1 MSRPAP
7 AVVVGLDC
15 ITGLQTAR
23 ILAGRGVPVIGIA
36 SDPDH
41 FACRTRVCAQAYRAA
56 TAGPALIEALER
68 LARTLGEPAVL
79 YPCTDDAVLALSR
92 ERERVQERYRLVLP
106 DADVVETLVDKV
118 RFLELAARIGLP
130 IPPSFVIRDRA
141 GAEAAAAGLAY
152 PAVVKPP
159 YKSPAWQDATR
170 AKAFKVHDG
179 SELLAI
185 HERFAPVVPV
195 LIAQEWIDGAESELY
210 SCNCYY
216 GKDGRPLVAF
226 VARKLRQWPP
236 ETGTSSLGEAVRN
249 DEVLRATLQLFDA
262 VGYRGLGY
270 VEMKRDARSGRQLVI
285 EPNVGRP
292 TGRSAIAEAG
302 GVELLYT
309 MYCDA
314 TGRELPE
321 ARVQRYVGARWIY
334 WRHDLQAAFAAWRRG
349 ELGLVDWARSWR
361 GRKAEAVFSW
371 SDPAPFAADLAR
383 AAGRAFDAA
392 ALRLNL
398 LDLPEPQAEPPS
410 PATSDSSR
418 PTRSTRAA

>member
-1 MSRPAP
+1 MSGPAP
-7 AVVVGLDC
+7 AIVVGLDC

-23 ILAGRGVPVIGIA
+23 ILASRGVPVIGIA
-36 SDPDH
+36 RDPEH
-41 FACRTRVCAQAYRAA
+41 FASRTRVCAQAYRAE

-68 LARTLGEPAVL
+68 LAPTLAEPGVL

-92 ERERVQERYRLVLP
+92 ARERVLESYRLVLP
-106 DADVVETLVDKV
+106 DADVVEALVDKV
-118 RFLELAARIGLP
+118 RFLELADRIGLP
-130 IPPSFVIRDRA
+130 VPRTFLIRDRA
-141 GAEAAAAGLAY
+141 GAQAAAAGLAY

-159 YKSPAWQDATR
+159 YKSPAWQQATR
-170 AKAFKVHDG
+170 AKAFKVRDAA
-179 SELLAI
+179 ELLGV
-185 HERFAPVVPV
+185 HERFAPVAPV
-195 LIAQEWIDGAESELY
+195 LIAQEWIEGAESELY

-216 GKDGRPLVAF
+216 GRDGRPLTAF

-236 ETGTSSLGEAVRN
+236 ETGTSSLGEEVRN

-270 VEMKRDARSGRQLVI
+270 VEMKRDSRSGRQLVI

-314 TGRELPE
+314 TGRPLPE

-334 WRHDLQAAFAAWRRG
+334 WRHDLQAAFVAWRRG
-349 ELGLVDWARSWR
+349 ELGLRDWARSWR

-371 SDPAPFAADLAR
+371 RDPAPFAADLAR
-383 AAGRAFDAA
+383 AAARALGWAAQRLRREGRGSSRAFQPGEE
-392 ALRLNL
+392 RLEA
-398 LDLPEPQAEPPS
+398 P
-410 PATSDSSR
+410 DSLG
-418 PTRSTRAA
+418 

>member
-23 ILAGRGVPVIGIA
+23 ILAARGVPVIGIA
-36 SDPDH
+36 RDPDH
-41 FACRTRVCAQAYRAA
+41 FACRTRVCAQAYRAE

-68 LARTLGEPAVL
+68 LAPSLAAPAVL

-92 ERERVQERYRLVLP
+92 ERERVQASYRLVLP
-106 DADVVETLVDKV
+106 DAHVVESLVDKV
-118 RFLELAARIGLP
+118 RFLELAERIGLP
-130 IPPSFVIRDRA
+130 IPRSFVIRDRA
-141 GAEAAAAGLAY
+141 AAEAAAAGLAY

-159 YKSPAWQDATR
+159 YKSPAWQQATR
-170 AKAFKVHDG
+170 EKAFKVRDG
-179 SELLAI
+179 AELLAI
-185 HERFAPVVPV
+185 HERYAPLAPV

-216 GKDGRPLVAF
+216 GREGRPLAAF

-236 ETGTSSLGEAVRN
+236 ETGTSSLGEEVRN
-249 DEVLRATLQLFDA
+249 DDVLRATLQLFDA

-314 TGRELPE
+314 TGQPLPE

-349 ELGLVDWARSWR
+349 ELGLRDWARSWR

-371 SDPAPFAADLAR
+371 SDPGPFAADLSR
-383 AAGRAFDAA
+383 AASRAFDAA
-392 ALRLNL
+392 ARRLGL
-398 LDLPEPQAEPPS
+398 LDEPDQPGRPS
-410 PATSDSSR
+410 PARSDSSR
-418 PTRSTRAA
+418 PIRSQSAA

>member
-1 MSRPAP
+1 MSGPAP

-23 ILAGRGVPVIGIA
+23 ILARRGVPVIGIA
-36 SDPDH
+36 RDPAH
-41 FACRTRVCAQAYRAA
+41 FACRTRVCERAYRAE
-56 TAGPALIEALER
+56 TGGPALIDALER
-68 LARTLGEPAVL
+68 LARTLPEPAVL

-92 ERERVQERYRLVLP
+92 GRERVQARYRLVLP

-118 RFLELAARIGLP
+118 RFLELAGRIGLP

-159 YKSPAWQDATR
+159 YKSPAWQEATR
-170 AKAFKVHDG
+170 AKAFKVRDG
-179 SELLAI
+179 AELLEI
-185 HERFAPVVPV
+185 HERFAPVAPV

-216 GKDGRPLVAF
+216 GRNGRPLAAF

-236 ETGTSSLGEAVRN
+236 ETGTSSLGEEVRN

-270 VEMKRDARSGRQLVI
+270 VEVKRDARSGRQLVI

-314 TGRELPE
+314 TGRALPE

-334 WRHDLQAAFAAWRRG
+334 WRHDAQAAFTAWRRG
-349 ELGLVDWARSWR
+349 QLSLRDWARSWR

-371 SDPAPFAADLAR
+371 SDPMPFAADLAR
-383 AAGRAFDAA
+383 AAARGFDALA
-392 ALRLNL
+392 RRLHL
-398 LDLPEPQAEPPS
+398 LDPPERGSDEGAEPREKRLQS
-410 PATSDSSR
+410 PDAL
-418 PTRSTRAA
+418 A